1 MLLAENE
8 KRAVHF
14 NSHRHSYLKT
24 STNHYCLVHFSNSTP
39 TTNHRMKGS
48 ASVPN
53 VGRKN
58 TSSSRGSKTAGPKS
72 RGRAGKSKD
81 SSSEEKKGVN
91 WKWKPPKSNRKARPY
106 RGSATGKYMEGV
118 GGGRFSMSNPKS
130 YIDWEVYR
138 AKQTPGPNRYTLPD
152 PSPAGG
158 CAKISDANPKSEL
171 DWIILRASKTPG
183 PSEYDPV
190 LVEASKG
197 VQFSDANPKS
207 YLDWAVHNSKKVPG
221 PGTYQIDL
229 CPYPNIAKKKH

>member
-1 MLLAENE
+1 
-8 KRAVHF
+8 
-14 NSHRHSYLKT
+14 
-24 STNHYCLVHFSNSTP
+24 
-39 TTNHRMKGS
+39 MKGS

-130 YIDWEVYR
+130 YIDWE
-138 AKQTPGPNRYTLPD
+138 GLH
-152 PSPAGG
+152 
-158 CAKISDANPKSEL
+158 L
-171 DWIILRASKTPG
+171 
-183 PSEYDPV
+183 
-190 LVEASKG
+190 
-197 VQFSDANPKS
+197 
-207 YLDWAVHNSKKVPG
+207 
-221 PGTYQIDL
+221 
-229 CPYPNIAKKKH
+229 